1 MQLRKIERFEH
12 TSGAEYIEK
21 VNVLL
26 GTKKR
31 TYFVETYGCQMNVR
45 DSQTLAGMLE
55 RMGYTPA
62 VAREDADAVIFN
74 TCCVREGEV

>member
-12 TSGAEYIEK
+12 TPGAEYIEK

-26 GTKKR
+26 GTKNA

-55 RMGYTPA
+55 RMAIRRRRPERTPM
-62 VAREDADAVIFN
+62 R
-74 TCCVREGEV
+74 